1 MASSGA
7 MVPMREITFD
17 VEQARTRQL
26 TGRSSNPKLRIDA
39 SSLEELQH
47 EARDALIQHYG
58 PAHVGYRARLR
69 RRVKLMPSGGEHR

>member
-1 MASSGA
+1 
-7 MVPMREITFD
+7 MVPMREITFE

-39 SSLEELQH
+39 SNLEELQH
-47 EARDALIQHYG
+47 EARDVLIQHCG

-69 RRVKLMPSGGEHR
+69 RRVKLMPSAGEHR

>member
-1 MASSGA
+1 
-7 MVPMREITFD
+7 MVPMREITFE

-26 TGRSSNPKLRIDA
+26 TGRSRNPKLRIDA